1 MTKNK
6 KLISILLGSLL
17 FSIITLGFCYSPL
30 GNVCASRT
38 GEGVALLIIF
48 LSTAIFVF
56 SLILLT
62 LQEEVLRSWLR
73 FVKYFIPIAFLI
85 IIFSPRGG
93 GGFGPGFGGFP
104 DKETMTYWLT
114 TLFSLV
120 SIILI
125 AVKSWRL
132 RKSSNLTS

>member
-1 MTKNK
+1 M
-6 KLISILLGSLL
+6 
-17 FSIITLGFCYSPL
+17 
-30 GNVCASRT
+30 
-38 GEGVALLIIF
+38 ALLIIF
-48 LSTAIFVF
+48 LSAAIFVF

-62 LQEEVLRSWLR
+62 LGEEILRSWLR

-85 IIFSPRGG
+85 IIFSPRGDG
-93 GGFGPGFGGFP
+93 GMGPGFGGFP

-114 TLFSLV
+114 TIFSLV

-132 RKSSNLTS
+132 GKN